1 MAILVPSVNHM
12 ATQKYRVNRDE
23 KEDSIIIEKP
33 ILSFEFAHL
42 YYEEILGNKYYLT
55 YQGETKILTP
65 VQCEELETFIA
76 QVYNSYD
83 YEVYAYDSTS
93 FVYTGKK
100 LRSVV
105 NYSKEQ
111 CTLIRPE
118 SEVSKFQDG
127 EWKRIF
133 VCIDT
138 NGDLY
143 GYPSAIPTNYKLVLT
158 KEEFQTYP
166 ERKSNETRWNF
177 ETSKWEDPRDI
188 DKLKSTLKL
197 EIRNLFESVRWKLW
211 GKFVPGFDRAGWECQ
226 IRELALYDKDQSA
239 PLPYIDAALLAEE
252 NAPTKQQFID
262 DLRQNVTAFAPI
274 MGRIGGLQKN
284 WLKKVDACV
293 TTEELDALRSTF
305 SEIEKIE

>member
-1 MAILVPSVNHM
+1 MAILVPSAQHM

-23 KEDSIIIEKP
+23 KEDSIIIDKP
-33 ILSFEFAHL
+33 ILSFDFAHL
-42 YYEEILGNKYYLT
+42 YYEEILGNKYYMT
-55 YQGETKILTP
+55 YTGKTEILTP
-65 VQCEELETFIA
+65 VQCEEIETFIA

-83 YEVYAYDSTS
+83 YEVYAYDSVT

-100 LRSVV
+100 SRSSV

-111 CTLIRPE
+111 HTLISPE

-143 GYPSAIPTNYKLVLT
+143 EYPGAIPSNYKLALT

-188 DKLKSTLKL
+188 EKLKSILKL
-197 EIRNLFESVRWKLW
+197 EIRNLFEAVRWKLW
-211 GKFVPGFDRAGWECQ
+211 GKFVPGFDRSGWECQ
-226 IRELALYDKDQSA
+226 IRELAIYDKNPEA

-252 NAPTKQQFID
+252 NAPTKESFIEE
-262 DLRQNVTAFAPI
+262 LRQNVNLFAPI

-284 WLKKVDACV
+284 WLKKVDVCV
-293 TTEELDALRSTF
+293 TTEELDALKLTF
-305 SEIEKIE
+305 SSIPEIE